1 MYVKFQTGQNKTIS
15 VRDALRRPNG
25 EENKQ
30 PLYHKSQD
38 PEDFRGGGGECDW
51 GRVSM
56 GADPW
61 ELGSIQRVD
70 LGGGRPKVN
79 L

>member
-1 MYVKFQTGQNKTIS
+1 MLSGGQIGKKTSNHFITKARILKTS
-15 VRDALRRPNG
+15 
-25 EENKQ
+25 
-30 PLYHKSQD
+30 
-38 PEDFRGGGGECDW
+38 GGGGGGCDW

-61 ELGSIQRVD
+61 EVGSIQLVD
-70 LGGGRPKVN
+70 LGGGRPEVN